1 MLVRPT
7 TEDAF
12 VSLELLSHRHR
23 LADEGD
29 AIDFCFRQNWS
40 DGLPVVPPTEARV
53 RQMLEAARLAPDKV
67 IGFIPEREISITAEK
82 VAINAVLAGCK
93 PEYMPVV
100 VAAVEGIADPAW
112 AYHGPSTTTSG
123 PAVLM
128 IVNGPIARELDINSG
143 ENLFGPG
150 WRANLTIGR
159 AVRLVMRN
167 VCGSI
172 PGVLD
177 RATHGHPGKLSYV
190 IAENELESP
199 WTPLHVDRGFKAEQ
213 NTVTVLAAD
222 GPRQIFSQLTAT
234 TEGVLTMMA
243 DDMRISGGVIGQTHY
258 IVLLAGEHMEIVV
271 RDGWTKTDVKR
282 YLFENTM
289 NTYAH
294 LRRTYRFPMPLKPGD
309 ETRIRPLVS
318 NEDMFFILP
327 AGGKAGAFSSYI
339 PGWAKASWS
348 RMVTKEIV
356 R

>member
-1 MLVRPT
+1 VPLDLASARHVVA
-7 TEDAF
+7 DA
-12 VSLELLSHRHR
+12 
-23 LADEGD
+23 GD
-29 AIDFCFRQNWS
+29 AIDFCFRQGWS
-40 DGLPVVPPTEARV
+40 DGLPVVPPTEKRV
-53 RQMLEAARLAPDKV
+53 REMLEAAQLDPDAQV
-67 IGFIPEREISITAEK
+67 GFINDREISITAEK

-100 VAAVEGIADPAW
+100 VAAIEGIADPGW

-123 PAVLM
+123 PAVLI
-128 IVNGPIARELDINSG
+128 IVNGPIAGELDINSG

-167 VCGSI
+167 VCGSLPTI
-172 PGVLD
+172 LD

-190 IAENELESP
+190 IAENEQESP
-199 WTPLHVDRGFKAEQ
+199 WTPMHVDRGFRADQ
-213 NTVTVLAAD
+213 STVTVLAAD
-222 GPRQIFSQLTAT
+222 GPRQIFNQLSST
-234 TEGVLTMMA
+234 TEGVLTTMA
-243 DDMRISGGVIGQTHY
+243 DDMRISGGVVGQTY
-258 IVLLAGEHMEIVV
+258 YVVLLAGEHMEIVE
-271 RDGWTKTDVKR
+271 REGWSKTDVKR

-294 LRRTYRFPMPLKPGD
+294 LRRTQRFPMPIKPGD

-318 NEDMFFILP
+318 HEDMFFILP

-348 RMVTKEIV
+348 RMVTKEV
-356 R
+356 RR

>member
-1 MLVRPT
+1 M
-7 TEDAF
+7 
-12 VSLELLSHRHR
+12 SLELLSLRHR
-23 LADEGD
+23 IADEGD

-53 RQMLEAARLAPDKV
+53 RQMLDAAQLAPDK
-67 IGFIPEREISITAEK
+67 IIAFIPEREISITAEK

-100 VAAVEGIADPAW
+100 VAAIEGIADPAW

-123 PAVLM
+123 PAVLI

-199 WTPLHVDRGFKAEQ
+199 WAPLHVDRGFKAEQ
-213 NTVTVLAAD
+213 STVTVLAAD
-222 GPRQIFSQLTAT
+222 GPRQIFSQLAAT
-234 TEGVLTMMA
+234 TEGLLTMMA
-243 DDMRISGGVIGQTHY
+243 DDMRISGGVVGQTHY
-258 IVLLAGEHMEIVV
+258 VVLLAGEHMEIVV
-271 RDGWTKTDVKR
+271 RDGWTKSDVKR

-294 LRRTYRFPMPLKPGD
+294 LRRTHRFPLPLKPGD

-348 RMVTKEIV
+348 RMVTKEVI